1 LIVHHHIDSI
11 DLGRVTGWAFA
22 VEHAAPGA
30 PLVIE
35 ALYDDVCLGST
46 VANRARPDV
55 GHAFPAFENSKQSGF
70 DLEFR
75 LPPNAAGDAADIRIQ
90 ASSTAPNAAPQRQV
104 LGSVQQLTRRGFDTA
119 VAAASKID
127 RANPP
132 LPFPRELVAIVQ
144 RLYPSGR
151 NIDLS
156 RREGQEEIADRIIA
170 LARGPESAQIGSLIP
185 YLRFLR
191 ACWAHF
197 QFVSR
202 YFPNINAA
210 AAPGSKDAYSKQNTP
225 EEMLSI
231 AHHLYVMK
239 SLGAT
244 GDFAEFGCFK
254 GFSSSML
261 SYACQL
267 LGIRMH
273 IFDSFEGLPPSDS
286 SYYRAGDFRGD
297 LEEVQQNVEK
307 FGAPGIV
314 TYHKGFFSDSLPIS
328 NIPELISLWMDVDL
342 ASSATDVMTI
352 ADRLDRR
359 GAVFS
364 HECDADNFVNGE
376 IVAHRD
382 SVIPS
387 IVDRFSGLGAS
398 VTGRFLFGNTGA
410 FWRRRDGVP
419 VLSASA
425 LQKLVSSI

>member
-1 LIVHHHIDSI
+1 MIVHHHIDSI

-22 VEHAAPGA
+22 VEHAAPGE

-35 ALYDDVCLGST
+35 ALCGDLCLGST
-46 VANRARPDV
+46 VANRYRPDV

-75 LPPNAAGDAADIRIQ
+75 LPPNAAGDVADIRIQ
-90 ASSTAPNAAPQRQV
+90 VSSSAPSAVPQV
-104 LGSVQQLTRRGFDTA
+104 LRSVQQLTRQGFDTA
-119 VAAASKID
+119 VAAASKVD
-127 RANPP
+127 GANPP
-132 LPFPRELVAIVQ
+132 VPFPRELVAVVQ
-144 RLYPSGR
+144 RLYPSGAD
-151 NIDLS
+151 IDLS
-156 RREGQEEIADRIIA
+156 RGEGQEEMADRIIA
-170 LARGPESAQIGSLIP
+170 LAKGPESAQIASLIP

-202 YFPNINAA
+202 YFPNINAS

-231 AHHLYVMK
+231 VHHLYVMK

-286 SYYRAGDFRGD
+286 SYYRAGEFRGD
-297 LEEVQQNVEK
+297 LEEVQHNVGK
-307 FGAPGIV
+307 FGAPEVV
-314 TYHKGFFSDSLPIS
+314 TYHKGFFSASLPVS
-328 NIPELISLWMDVDL
+328 NIPGLISLWMDVDL

-352 ADRLDRR
+352 ADRLDPR

-376 IVAHRD
+376 IVAYRD

-387 IVDRFSGLGAS
+387 IMDRFSGFGAP

-410 FWRRRDGVP
+410 FWRRREGVP
-419 VLSASA
+419 VLSASV
-425 LQKLVSSI
+425 LQKLMSSI